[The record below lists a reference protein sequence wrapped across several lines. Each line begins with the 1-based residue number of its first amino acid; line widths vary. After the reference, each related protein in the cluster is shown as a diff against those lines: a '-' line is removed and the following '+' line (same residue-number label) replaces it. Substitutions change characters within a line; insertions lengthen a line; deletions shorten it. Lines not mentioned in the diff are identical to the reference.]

1 MTGERIHALLD
12 EGTLEND
19 DSSAFT
25 VKRVS
30 SLSEGMRVPAPG
42 LSFLA
47 IDCESAEPFRA
58 MSATSPP
65 VSPSRLATVPQMP
78 GSRDHC
84 LPAL

>member
-1 MTGERIHALLD
+1 M
-12 EGTLEND
+12 
-19 DSSAFT
+19 
-25 VKRVS
+25 VKQYELISRFPTS
-30 SLSEGMRVPAPG
+30 HTRTTELG

-65 VSPSRLATVPQMP
+65 VTPSRLATVPQMP

-84 LPAL
+84 LSAL